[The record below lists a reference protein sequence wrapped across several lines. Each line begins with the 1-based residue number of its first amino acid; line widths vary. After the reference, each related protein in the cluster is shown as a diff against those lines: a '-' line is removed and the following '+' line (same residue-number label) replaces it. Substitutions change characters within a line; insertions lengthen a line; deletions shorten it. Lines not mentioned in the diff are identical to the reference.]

1 MTETSPELGVRSA
14 PGIAPLPDRDSRP
27 FWEAVER
34 GELVV
39 QLCVRC
45 GRRQYPPMP
54 VCARCHSSE
63 LTWTLGPEGGR
74 LYSWVVVHHPI
85 SEIYAAEVPFAVG
98 LVECDDFRMVVRMAG
113 DPDGLAVDMEV
124 ALGVSGS
131 GGNLMLTGRRS
142 TTAREAEGD
151 G

>member
-14 PGIAPLPDRDSRP
+14 PGIAPLPDRDSQP
-27 FWEAVER
+27 FWDAAER

-39 QLCVRC
+39 QLCSNC

-54 VCARCHSSE
+54 VCANCHSAE
-63 LTWTLGPEGGR
+63 LSWTPAPPSGR

-85 SEIYAAEVPFAVG
+85 SEIYADQVPFAVG
-98 LVECDDFRMVVRMAG
+98 LVDCDGLRMVVRLEG
-113 DPDGLAVDMEV
+113 PPEGLAAGVEV
-124 ALGVSGS
+124 ELGVRGS
-131 GGNLMLTGRRS
+131 GGQLTIIGRRS
-142 TTAREAEGD
+142 AAGVEAGSD